1 MTERSIAEFLADLDR
16 QAAQDDEDEQTLLS
30 AGVIG
35 VAGATGAVAAKAA
48 KAIVGAARTVIESAP
63 AQASAPSPKFCR
75 QCGVELKPEWRFC
88 TKCGATISRT

>member
-30 AGVIG
+30 AGAIG
-35 VAGATGAVAAKAA
+35 AAGAAAAKAA